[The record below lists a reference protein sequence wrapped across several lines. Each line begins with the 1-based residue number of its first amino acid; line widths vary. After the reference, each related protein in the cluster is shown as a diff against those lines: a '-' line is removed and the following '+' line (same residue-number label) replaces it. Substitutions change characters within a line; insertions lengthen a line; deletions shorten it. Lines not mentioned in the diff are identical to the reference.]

1 MIKITSLFLWLL
13 IILLEYGCSPAGI
26 LASGGATTMVIAED
40 DRSAGEVIDDATIKV
55 KISAKFIAS
64 EQNLFLNID
73 STVIEGRVL
82 LTGIVQNQETRI
94 EAIRK
99 VWEVSGVQEV
109 INEIQVGQK
118 TTIKEYANDV
128 WITTQIKAAA
138 TKNIGLR
145 SLSYNFETIKGK
157 VYVAGITS
165 RKEQLDNIIETIES
179 IKGVTEIVNYV
190 VIKE

>member
-1 MIKITSLFLWLL
+1 MIKIASSFLL
-13 IILLEYGCSPAGI
+13 ILTILLEYGCSPTSI
-26 LASGGATTMVIAED
+26 LASGGASTMVMAED
-40 DRSAGEVIDDATIKV
+40 DRSAGEVIDDATIKI
-55 KISAKFIAS
+55 KITAKFIAS
-64 EQNLFLNID
+64 EQNLFLDID

-82 LTGIVQNQETRI
+82 LTGIVSDQETRI
-94 EAIRK
+94 EAIRR

-128 WITTQIKAAA
+128 WITTQIKAVT

-145 SLSYNFETIKGK
+145 SLSYNFETIRGR

-165 RKEQLDNIIETIES
+165 RKEQLDTVIESIES
-179 IKGVTEIVNYV
+179 IKGVKEIVNYV
-190 VIKE
+190 VLKE